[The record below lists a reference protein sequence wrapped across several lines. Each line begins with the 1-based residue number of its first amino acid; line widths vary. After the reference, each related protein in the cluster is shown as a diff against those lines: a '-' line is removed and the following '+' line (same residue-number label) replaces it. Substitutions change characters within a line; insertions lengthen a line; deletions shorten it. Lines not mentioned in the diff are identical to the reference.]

1 MFLAAKTKK
10 EAYNASNH
18 VLRSIYAYMH
28 ANKLHINLSKC
39 AHMYFRP
46 NLNYRECM
54 KCARSEC
61 FDPTLTLS
69 VNGHKVKQVDK
80 KKFVGVIIDDQP
92 GGDRVP
98 SVGHHV
104 D

>member
-54 KCARSEC
+54 KCARSEWLGRVTGLKLSLTR
-61 FDPTLTLS
+61 FNVLKTLHIFPL
-69 VNGHKVKQVDK
+69 NDCLLLLKQVDK
-80 KKFVGVIIDDQP
+80 KN
-92 GGDRVP
+92 
-98 SVGHHV
+98 S
-104 D
+104 